1 MPGQGG
7 PRFRPAQG
15 NAGNWRPGWRS
26 SSSDRVVNRW
36 DSDVGARVR
45 PTSSHRLL
53 PTPRCPVVV
62 DATSVAI
69 RDDTPTSMG
78 PMPCLHRH
86 RRPWDVFCLRP
97 TRMPLIPPR
106 GRHPATS
113 AECSEPV
120 SKTNSGTSRECS
132 QSAVKLTAGLEPGRA
147 GPAGQCTSTPLVK
160 LGATCVSAE
169 TQTALLIVERG
180 QPVVNFLDIAECP
193 FVDNIPNC
201 FPLGDDL
208 VFARSPWVPVI
219 IEGVHVPMLLDTGAE
234 VTILSTNFLHR
245 LFPRQEFPDR
255 GRIVRSLGGNHI
267 AVKGP
272 VMLTIEICCQVLH
285 HPVYYCDGATTPL
298 MLFQQLLL
306 SSMVTPSSSRRL
318 LLNRQSPPT
327 RQPFA
332 VRQLLLQLPST
343 QPQPTRQPSTAPQ
356 LLLQLP
362 LPQPPPTRHPS
373 DIRQLL
379 RQLPPTRPLLLRL
392 PPVSQPLPC
401 QQLPPQLPA
410 TPLLRRW
417 RPFACRRASPRGPL
431 STASPPLLHHR
442 PLPTSVTLH
451 VRQQPSLQPPTPPTL
466 PTSTHLLQCSL

>member
-1 MPGQGG
+1 MPGQGD

-132 QSAVKLTAGLEPGRA
+132 QSAVKLTAGLEPGQA

-208 VFARSPWVPVI
+208 VFTRSPWVPVI
-219 IEGVHVPMLLDTGAE
+219 IEGVHVPMLLDRCRSDDPQHQLSASSLSRTGISRPGKDRE
-234 VTILSTNFLHR
+234 VLRRKSH
-245 LFPRQEFPDR
+245 
-255 GRIVRSLGGNHI
+255 
-267 AVKGP
+267 
-272 VMLTIEICCQVLH
+272 CCQRT
-285 HPVYYCDGATTPL
+285 CDVDNRDLLSGVASPC
-298 MLFQQLLL
+298 LLL
-306 SSMVTPSSSRRL
+306 
-318 LLNRQSPPT
+318 
-327 RQPFA
+327 
-332 VRQLLLQLPST
+332 
-343 QPQPTRQPSTAPQ
+343 
-356 LLLQLP
+356 
-362 LPQPPPTRHPS
+362 
-373 DIRQLL
+373 
-379 RQLPPTRPLLLRL
+379 
-392 PPVSQPLPC
+392 
-401 QQLPPQLPA
+401 
-410 TPLLRRW
+410 
-417 RPFACRRASPRGPL
+417 
-431 STASPPLLHHR
+431 
-442 PLPTSVTLH
+442 
-451 VRQQPSLQPPTPPTL
+451 
-466 PTSTHLLQCSL
+466 